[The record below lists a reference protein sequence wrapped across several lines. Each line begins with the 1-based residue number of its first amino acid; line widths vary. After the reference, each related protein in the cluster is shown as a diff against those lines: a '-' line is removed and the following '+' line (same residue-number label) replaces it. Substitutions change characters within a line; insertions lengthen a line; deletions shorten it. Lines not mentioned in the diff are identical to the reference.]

1 MLVGE
6 GLGEVGRRAEVIA
19 EHAVVVPLVDT
30 AVRQDGDRQG
40 VRVVRIGVQERV
52 GCPDGG
58 GPHRPVGLG
67 LVGVV
72 QDVVLPGGLGVFGR
86 CDGAQ
91 FQFGDDL
98 VLDLALDADVLDVQV
113 DVVVRQLLLD
123 VERGIVPGV
132 ELVRIQ
138 GAGGV
143 QRVGVRVDVEVT
155 LHFTGDGIQR
165 GAEGTRRTLRTVGS
179 VSDQVQGDVL
189 EQPVRG
195 VDVRGKTPD
204 GALQGPA
211 RVVHHG
217 EGCVVVARIRTARH
231 GDGVVMLDVVGEEPV
246 EPVRVAVLGRAEIGG
261 LGGVGVRQAELA
273 AGLVELGDELVHL
286 AVDTA
291 VGGVGRTGILQE
303 TLLLQFLVDGH
314 LVLGIHDVEVRIA
327 GLQAHRVL
335 TGIGKAAV
343 TGLSLLGGDDDD
355 ARHRARTIDRSRGTV
370 LENVET
376 LDIVGVQAG
385 DGGRDQGIGI
395 TGTQVFRVDVHDILH
410 DDAVNHPQRL
420 GGAVDGSRTT
430 DADLRGGTERTG
442 NVLDRDT
449 GHTAFQRAGNV
460 RHTAD
465 LGVVGVQF
473 DGGSREQTAVY
484 LGHTGDDSLFQDFR
498 IRLHQNTDSV
508 LHWDFRFLIAHERDH
523 EVLCAL
529 RYPRQ
534 NEVTVQVREGSDLGL
549 AFHGDERSGDRFSV
563 FGGDNRSPDRPRLR
577 ESGHQAKQE
586 GTDTE
591 HIG

>member
-1 MLVGE
+1 
-6 GLGEVGRRAEVIA
+6 
-19 EHAVVVPLVDT
+19 
-30 AVRQDGDRQG
+30 
-40 VRVVRIGVQERV
+40 
-52 GCPDGG
+52 
-58 GPHRPVGLG
+58 
-67 LVGVV
+67 
-72 QDVVLPGGLGVFGR
+72 
-86 CDGAQ
+86 
-91 FQFGDDL
+91 
-98 VLDLALDADVLDVQV
+98 
-113 DVVVRQLLLD
+113 
-123 VERGIVPGV
+123 
-132 ELVRIQ
+132 
-138 GAGGV
+138 
-143 QRVGVRVDVEVT
+143 
-155 LHFTGDGIQR
+155 
-165 GAEGTRRTLRTVGS
+165 
-179 VSDQVQGDVL
+179 
-189 EQPVRG
+189 
-195 VDVRGKTPD
+195 
-204 GALQGPA
+204 
-211 RVVHHG
+211 
-217 EGCVVVARIRTARH
+217 
-231 GDGVVMLDVVGEEPV
+231 MLDVVSEQPV
-246 EPVRVAVLGRAEIGG
+246 EPVRIAVLRRPEIGG
-261 LGGVGVRQAELA
+261 LRRVRIGQAELT
-273 AGLVELGDELVHL
+273 AGLVEVGDELIHL
-286 AVDTA
+286 AVNTA
-291 VGGVGRTGILQE
+291 LGSVGGTGILQVA
-303 TLLLQFLVDGH
+303 LLFQFLIDGH

-420 GGAVDGSRTT
+420 GGTVDGSRTT

-498 IRLHQNTDSV
+498 IRLHQDTNAV
-508 LHWDFRFLIAHERDH
+508 LHRNFRLLIAHEGNH
-523 EVLCAL
+523 EVLCTL

-577 ESGHQAKQE
+577 GSGHQAKQE